1 MKILFLTKY
10 TQEGPSSR
18 YRSYNYKKFFE
29 KEGIVCEYSSLFYD
43 GYVKSLYRK
52 EKISKIKI
60 LVCYLTRII
69 YVLRNKAKYD
79 HIIIEKEL
87 LPYVPYILEKLLLFK
102 SNYSLD
108 FDDNPKDKY
117 RKKIFS
123 ILFKNKIENLCK
135 KAKFVIVGNHWYFEE
150 FKNNKNFY
158 YLPTVIDLDKYTIK
172 NYSKNDKKIKI
183 IWIGSPSNLKN
194 LFLVENVLKNLAK
207 KYLIKLVIIGGKVN
221 IEGVDCEEVKWQ
233 EETEIE
239 ELKKGD
245 IGIMPL
251 NNGYWEKGKCGF
263 KLIQYMGVGLPVVAS
278 NISANK
284 EIIEN
289 GKNGF
294 LVIDEIGWEKSLE
307 QLIVSKEKRIE
318 FGKQGRE
325 KVERLYSYKVTYK
338 KYLNILH
345 QTYKKYEKIT

>member
-10 TQEGPSSR
+10 SSEGPSSR
-18 YRSYNYKKFFE
+18 YRSYNYKIFFE
-29 KEGIVCEYSSLFYD
+29 KEGIKCEYSPLFYN
-43 GYVKSLYRK
+43 GYVKSLYKK
-52 EKISKIKI
+52 EKISKLKI
-60 LVCYLTRII
+60 LICYLKRII
-69 YVLRNKAKYD
+69 YILKNKSKYD

-87 LPYVPYILEKLLLFK
+87 LPYVPYFIENLLLFK

-117 RKKIFS
+117 KKGIFS
-123 ILFKNKIENLCK
+123 ILFKNKIENLCR
-135 KAKFVIVGNHWYFEE
+135 KAKFITVGNHWYFEE

-172 NYSKNDKKIKI
+172 SYSNNDKRIKI

-207 KYLIKLVIIGGKVN
+207 KYLLKLVIIGGKVN
-221 IEGVDCEEVKWQ
+221 IEGIECEEVKWQ

-239 ELKKGD
+239 ELTKGD

-263 KLIQYMGVGLPVVAS
+263 KLIQYMGVSLPVVAS
-278 NISANK
+278 RVSANV
-284 EIIEN
+284 EIIDEGINGYLCETEN
-289 GKNGF
+289 EWYKVLEKLILDSELRKKLGKNGRK
-294 LVIDEIGWEKSLE
+294 IIEEK
-307 QLIVSKEKRIE
+307 
-318 FGKQGRE
+318 FN
-325 KVERLYSYKVTYK
+325 YKVNTL
-338 KYLNILH
+338 KYLDILRGL
-345 QTYKKYEKIT
+345 K

>member
-1 MKILFLTKY
+1 MKVLFLTKY
-10 TQEGPSSR
+10 TNEGPSSR
-18 YRSYNYKKFFE
+18 YRSYNYKKFLE
-29 KEGIVCEYSSLFYD
+29 KENIKCEYSSLFYD
-43 GYVKSLYRK
+43 GYVKSLYNK
-52 EKISKIKI
+52 EKIKKSRII
-60 LVCYLTRII
+60 MCYLKRIVYI
-69 YVLRNKAKYD
+69 LKNRNKYD

-87 LPYVPYILEKLLLFK
+87 LPYIPYFVEKLLLYK
-102 SNYSLD
+102 TSYSLD

-117 RKKIFS
+117 AKGIFL

-135 KAKFVIVGNHWYFEE
+135 RAKFVAVGNHWYFEE

-172 NYSKNDKKIKI
+172 DYSKNDKKIKI

-194 LFLVENVLKNLAK
+194 LFLVENVLKSLAK
-207 KYLIKLVIIGGKVN
+207 KYLIKLIVIGGKVN
-221 IEGVDCEEVKWQ
+221 IEGIECEEIEWQ
-233 EETEIE
+233 EETEVE

-251 NNGYWEKGKCGF
+251 NDGYWEKGKCGF
-263 KLIQYMGVGLPVVAS
+263 KLIQYMGVGLPVIAS
-278 NISANK
+278 NVSANK

-294 LVIDEIGWEKSLE
+294 LVTNEMEWEKSLE
-307 QLIVSKEKRIE
+307 QLIISKEKRIE

-325 KVERLYSYKVTYK
+325 KVKQLYSYQR
-338 KYLNILH
+338 KYLD
-345 QTYKKYEKIT
+345 YEKILRGKIE